1 MALVSVLIPT
11 FNREATIK
19 RAVESVLSQTYS
31 DIECIVIDDASTDS
45 TQKILKNI
53 NDPRL
58 KVFNLPENKG
68 VSFARNYGEERSSGK
83 WIALLDSDDEWLP
96 NRLEKQLKYA
106 EVYPNLPLIHGEEIW
121 VRNGKRV
128 NPKKIHQKSGGRI
141 FRNCLHLCLIS
152 PSATLMKRELY
163 RELDGFRVDYPVC
176 EDYEMWLR
184 VTEKYEVGFIEEPII
199 IKYGGHDDQLSA
211 KYKAMDFW
219 RVKAMD
225 EIFSDRV
232 LSQED
237 SIELIAVLLK
247 KCEILKQGYLKHQ
260 NLENLPF
267 IEALIEK
274 YSLLHHDQEST

>member
-1 MALVSVLIPT
+1 MSLVSVLIPT

-19 RAVESVLSQTYS
+19 RAVDSVLSQTYS

-58 KVFNLPENKG
+58 KVFTLPENKG
-68 VSFARNYGEERSSGK
+68 VSFARNYGEEKSNGD

-96 NRLEKQLKYA
+96 NRLEKQLRFAK
-106 EVYPNLPLIHGEEIW
+106 ENPKLPLIHGEEIW

-163 RELDGFRVDYPVC
+163 RELKGFRVDYPVC

-199 IKYGGHDDQLSA
+199 IKYGGHEDQLSA

-232 LSQED
+232 LSDED
-237 SIELIAVLLK
+237 SFELIAVLLK

-260 NLENLPF
+260 NIENLPF
-267 IEALIEK
+267 IEGLIEK
-274 YSLLHHDQEST
+274 YSLLHHDLENT